1 MIQTIVQFIVYYF
14 IYHVKRGKIMVTKRK
29 VIDGSIIVI
38 EKDYNRYTVKDYIN
52 DFALTVDYL
61 NLLPFVIYKIDKVYK
76 DYTERGIDKY
86 IYRGS
91 TTAIDTASLFFQSGI
106 IDGNYMRLER
116 WGYIKKF
123 LEDVIKENNIDNKV
137 NISEDIGLCDMISM
151 IAYEKSGGKYGE

>member
-1 MIQTIVQFIVYYF
+1 
-14 IYHVKRGKIMVTKRK
+14 MVIKRK
-29 VIDGSIIVI
+29 VINGSSIVI
-38 EKDYNRYTVKDYIN
+38 EKNDNRYTVKDYIN

-86 IYRGS
+86 ISCCS
-91 TTAIDTASLFFQSGI
+91 TTAIDTALLFLQCGMI
-106 IDGNYMRLER
+106 GGNYMKLKR

-137 NISEDIGLCDMISM
+137 NISEDIGLCEMISI
-151 IAYEKSGGKYGE
+151 IAYKKSGGKYGE